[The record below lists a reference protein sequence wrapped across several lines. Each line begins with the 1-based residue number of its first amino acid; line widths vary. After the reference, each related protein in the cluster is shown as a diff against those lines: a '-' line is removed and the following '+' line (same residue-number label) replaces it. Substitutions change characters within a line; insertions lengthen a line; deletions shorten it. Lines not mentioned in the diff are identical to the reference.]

1 MTFDHATIDPKDD
14 AGDASTGIQQP
25 VTVGYAIADDAG
37 STERTPEQEA
47 ETRAAIQPLAKA
59 FRLQDRSREAARVS
73 AIVRSM
79 RLPFP
84 PQIAAMGDLYE
95 TAETGRLLLGQKQVG
110 CLLLDPT
117 GCGKT
122 TAAEAFAEVLA
133 VELGPDQT
141 GVVHCRVPANGTAL
155 GLYANAL
162 IKLGDRHVNHARES
176 RLLTQLL
183 DRLGEVGT
191 RLLVIDEA
199 QQGAGTS
206 GLGGQ
211 VAAAIKMILDAG
223 VVPVAILGT
232 EKAVGV
238 LAKDQ
243 ELAGRLSAP
252 SSLAPLSW
260 RDEDDRQV
268 WLDLLSELDRRL
280 VADGACDTPF
290 GLDEPDLSR
299 RMIEA
304 CNGTIGQLMSVVRT
318 AVREMAR
325 GGRRR
330 LDFEDLVFGVDGWAL
345 AYGFIS
351 HNPLVMD

>member
-1 MTFDHATIDPKDD
+1 MLDRATLPIDDLDH
-14 AGDASTGIQQP
+14 
-25 VTVGYAIADDAG
+25 TVVNCT
-37 STERTPEQEA
+37 SQQEA
-47 ETRAAIQPLAKA
+47 EKKAALKPLAKA
-59 FRLQDRSREAARVS
+59 FGLQGRSRSAARVA
-73 AIVRSM
+73 AIVRRM

-95 TAETGRLLLGQKQVG
+95 TTETGRLLQGQKQVG

-133 VELGPDQT
+133 EELGPDEQ
-141 GVVHCRVPANGTAL
+141 GVVHCRIPANGTAL

-176 RLLTQLL
+176 RLLSQLL
-183 DRLGEVGT
+183 DRLGESST

-199 QQGAGTS
+199 QQGTAAS

-211 VAAAIKMILDAG
+211 IAAAIKMILDEG
-223 VVPVAILGT
+223 IVPVAILGT

-243 ELAGRLSAP
+243 ELAGRLTAP
-252 SSLAPLSW
+252 SSLAPLTW
-260 RDEDDRQV
+260 HDDEDRRI

-280 VADGACDTPF
+280 QVDGACDAAF
-290 GLDEPDLSR
+290 GLEDPEVARKLVV
-299 RMIEA
+299 A

-325 GGRRR
+325 SDRSV
-330 LDFEDLVFGVDGWAL
+330 LHFEDLVFGVDAWSV
-345 AYGFIS
+345 AYGFIK
-351 HNPLVMD
+351 HNPLVSE